1 MSLTRIASRYA
12 KSILDLAKE
21 RGELETVLAD
31 METVQKAMESRDLV
45 LLLKSPVVKT
55 DKKSKIFNMIFE
67 GKLSKLS
74 IEFFNIVMR
83 KGREMYIPN
92 IVTEYIEAYKKLKKI
107 SSISLTTAEALDPS
121 IIEAI
126 ENKLLASDA
135 TEEKV
140 DIESHVDPSI
150 IGGFIIEIGD
160 KLYDDSVKGKLDKL
174 KKSFTKNEY
183 DKAF

>member
-1 MSLTRIASRYA
+1 MSVTRIASRYA

-21 RGELETVLAD
+21 RGELETVLGD
-31 METVQKAMESRDLV
+31 METVQGAMDSRDLV
-45 LLLKSPVVKT
+45 LLLKSPVIKT
-55 DKKSKIFNMIFE
+55 DKKSQIFNMIFD
-67 GKLSKLS
+67 GKLTKLS
-74 IEFFNIVMR
+74 SEFFNIVMR
-83 KGREMYIPN
+83 KGREKYIPN
-92 IVTEYIEAYKKLKKI
+92 IASEYIEAYKKLKKI
-107 SSISLTTAEALDPS
+107 SSITLTTAEALDPA

-126 ENKLLASDA
+126 EKKLLASQA

-174 KKSFTKNEY
+174 KKTFTKNEY